1 VSTVI
6 WTYVLA
12 PRGFCTF
19 CCGIPRSEGT
29 GKRRL
34 PDWLGLPELTAPAPD
49 LSEKH
54 AVVFG
59 GSGFIG
65 SHLVASLT
73 GAGATV
79 TVADIEPP
87 SRLAEGA
94 HFVEAD
100 VREPIALDPGADD
113 PLVVNLAAVHRTP
126 GHPDREYFETNVAGA
141 RNVTEFCA
149 AHGVTSLWFTS
160 SISVYGPTEEPC
172 SETSPLRPTS
182 AYGRSKLEAE
192 QIHRAWADADS
203 SRHLVVVRPAAVF
216 GPGEN
221 GNFTRLAAGLRRGF
235 FFYPGRKDTLKA
247 CGYVDDLV
255 GSLYFMATAADS
267 VVTYNYG
274 YAEPPTLE
282 AICKAFQDVGG
293 LPAPRGAIP
302 AGPML
307 AVARALS
314 ALGLK
319 TFDPDRV
326 RKLLASTNIRAVEL
340 TQRGYEYQTDL
351 AGAIARWRAA
361 DPQGQFV

>member
-1 VSTVI
+1 M
-6 WTYVLA
+6 
-12 PRGFCTF
+12 
-19 CCGIPRSEGT
+19 T
-29 GKRRL
+29 G
-34 PDWLGLPELTAPAPD
+34 PTPD

-73 GAGATV
+73 ATGAAV
-79 TVADIEPP
+79 IVADIEPP
-87 SRLAEGA
+87 ARLPEGA
-94 HFVEAD
+94 RFVETD
-100 VREPIALDPGADD
+100 VREPIALDPGTDD

-126 GHPDREYFETNVAGA
+126 GHPDHEYFETNVAGA
-141 RNVTEFCA
+141 RNVTGFCA
-149 AHGVTSLWFTS
+149 AHGVSSLWFTS
-160 SISVYGPTEEPC
+160 SIAVYGPTEEPC
-172 SETSPLRPTS
+172 SETSPLRPVS

-192 QIHRAWADADS
+192 QIHRGWADAAEG
-203 SRHLVVVRPAAVF
+203 RRLVVARPAAVF

-247 CGYVDDLV
+247 CGYIDDLI
-255 GSLYFMATAADS
+255 GSLRFMAATADP

-274 YAEPPTLE
+274 YSEPPTLE
-282 AICKAFQDVGG
+282 AICKAFQEAGG
-293 LPAPRGAIP
+293 LPAPRGVIP

-319 TFDPDRV
+319 TFDPERV
-326 RKLLASTNIRAVEL
+326 RKLLASTNIQAGEL
-340 TQRGYEYQTDL
+340 AERGYEYQTDL
-351 AGAIARWRAA
+351 PGAIARWRAA

>member
-1 VSTVI
+1 
-6 WTYVLA
+6 
-12 PRGFCTF
+12 
-19 CCGIPRSEGT
+19 
-29 GKRRL
+29 
-34 PDWLGLPELTAPAPD
+34 LPELTGPTPD

-65 SHLVASLT
+65 SHLVASLA

-87 SRLAEGA
+87 ADLPAGA
-94 HFVEAD
+94 RFVEAD
-100 VREPIALDPGADD
+100 VREPIAFEADAD
-113 PLVVNLAAVHRTP
+113 GPLVVNLAAVHRTP
-126 GHPDREYFETNVAGA
+126 GHPDHEYFETNVAGA
-141 RNVTEFCA
+141 RNVTGFCSA
-149 AHGVTSLWFTS
+149 NGVTSLWFTS

-172 SETSPLRPTS
+172 SETSPLRPAS

-192 QIHRAWADADS
+192 QIHRAWAEAAAG
-203 SRHLVVVRPAAVF
+203 RRLVVVRPAAVF
-216 GPGEN
+216 GSGEN

-247 CGYVDDLV
+247 CGYVDDLI
-255 GSLYFMATAADS
+255 GSLYFMAAAADP

-274 YAEPPTLE
+274 YPEPPTLE
-282 AICKAFQDVGG
+282 AICEAFHEVGG
-293 LPAPRGAIP
+293 LPAPRGTIP

-319 TFDPDRV
+319 TFDPERV
-326 RKLLASTNIRAVEL
+326 KKLLASTNIRAVEL
-340 TQRGYEYQTDL
+340 AERGYEYQTDL
-351 AGAIARWRAA
+351 AEAIVRWRAA
-361 DPQGQFV
+361 DPPGQFV

>member
-1 VSTVI
+1 MTDP
-6 WTYVLA
+6 T
-12 PRGFCTF
+12 
-19 CCGIPRSEGT
+19 
-29 GKRRL
+29 
-34 PDWLGLPELTAPAPD
+34 PD

-73 GAGATV
+73 AAGASV
-79 TVADIEPP
+79 VVADLEPP
-87 SRLAEGA
+87 ARLPEGA
-94 HFVEAD
+94 RFVEAD
-100 VREPIALDPGADD
+100 VREPIAFGPDAAD
-113 PLVVNLAAVHRTP
+113 PLVFNLAAVHRTP
-126 GHPDREYFETNVAGA
+126 GHPDHEYFETNVAGA
-141 RNVTEFCA
+141 RNVTEFSA
-149 AHGVTSLWFTS
+149 GHGVASLWFTS
-160 SISVYGPTEEPC
+160 SIAVYGPTEEPR
-172 SETSPLRPTS
+172 SETSPLRPVS

-192 QIHRAWADADS
+192 QIHRAWADAGS
-203 SRHLVVVRPAAVF
+203 GRRLVIVRPAAVF

-247 CGYVDDLV
+247 CGYVDDLI
-255 GSLYFMATAADS
+255 GSLHFMAAVADP

-274 YAEPPTLE
+274 YSEPPTLE
-282 AICKAFQDVGG
+282 TICEAFHEVGG
-293 LPAPRGAIP
+293 LPAPRGVIP

-307 AVARALS
+307 AVARVLS

-326 RKLLASTNIRAVEL
+326 RKLVASTNIRADEL
-340 TQRGYEYQTDL
+340 ARRGYEYETDL

-361 DPQGQFV
+361 DPRGQFV